1 MSAGAAARHTCVC
14 TDADEANC
22 APVCRAIPV
31 FRSLFSGTPPFG
43 MPHVNP
49 TIETWGTDDDGRA
62 PYTLSNATL
71 QSSGYVGCGNFVRHP
86 HRVRFLIC
94 PHTRSAD
101 AQCLLSL
108 LRVRAPV
115 ARKANSYTKKDL
127 PDEQWHRQRVRIARL
142 LR

>member
-1 MSAGAAARHTCVC
+1 MSADPADRHTCVC

-94 PHTRSAD
+94 PPHSLRPRSML
-101 AQCLLSL
+101 AQSSAC
-108 LRVRAPV
+108 ACACGP
-115 ARKANSYTKKDL
+115 
-127 PDEQWHRQRVRIARL
+127 
-142 LR
+142 